1 MNAKNND
8 DVVKAIVKFS
18 ACLLVSVFVAV
29 GSFSLFMKT
38 SLVEVNKIIER
49 TGDYDFIQL
58 KQVHL
63 TESVD
68 SMYYYST
75 LLNVD
80 DIYVNRSVMY
90 NVLSGKTLQFKNEL
104 EGLNTDDCLLYKQLA
119 GKMGDFIMLKDSIH
133 MTGLEVERLR
143 EEYVRCMNRNKE
155 ITRRL
160 FTGNRY

>member
-8 DVVKAIVKFS
+8 DVLKAILKFS
-18 ACLLVSVFVAV
+18 AYLLVSVIVAV
-29 GSFSLFMKT
+29 CSFSLFMKT
-38 SLVEVNKIIER
+38 SLVEVNRIIEK

-68 SMYYYST
+68 SMYFYST

-90 NVLSGKTLQFKNEL
+90 NVLSTKTLQFKNEL
-104 EGLNTDDCLLYKQLA
+104 EGLTQEDCLLYKQLS
-119 GKMGDFIMLKDSIH
+119 GKMGDFILLKDSIH
-133 MTGLEVERLR
+133 MANLEVERLR

-160 FTGNRY
+160 FTGR